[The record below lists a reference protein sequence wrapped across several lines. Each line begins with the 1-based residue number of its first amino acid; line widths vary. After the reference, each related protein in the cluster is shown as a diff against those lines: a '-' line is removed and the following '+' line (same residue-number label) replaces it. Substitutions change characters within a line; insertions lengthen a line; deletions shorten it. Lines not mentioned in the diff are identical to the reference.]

1 MTQEFA
7 KEACLKSLRL
17 ILDEKNLPLLFHCS
31 GGRDRTGTLAFIV
44 NGLLGVSEE
53 DLARDWDATALWD
66 NEHDWFNRN
75 NSYAALLKTMK
86 QFTGQTLN
94 DRIETYVKSIGFTD
108 EEIARLRNQLLT
120 AGLPKGT

>member
-1 MTQEFA
+1 MINDIKFYKFYDVEIYELP
-7 KEACLKSLRL
+7 KINEKS
-17 ILDEKNLPLLFHCS
+17 IQK
-31 GGRDRTGTLAFIV
+31 
-44 NGLLGVSEE
+44 LGVSEE

>member
-1 MTQEFA
+1 
-7 KEACLKSLRL
+7 
-17 ILDEKNLPLLFHCS
+17 
-31 GGRDRTGTLAFIV
+31 
-44 NGLLGVSEE
+44 
-53 DLARDWDATALWD
+53 
-66 NEHDWFNRN
+66 
-75 NSYAALLKTMK
+75 MK